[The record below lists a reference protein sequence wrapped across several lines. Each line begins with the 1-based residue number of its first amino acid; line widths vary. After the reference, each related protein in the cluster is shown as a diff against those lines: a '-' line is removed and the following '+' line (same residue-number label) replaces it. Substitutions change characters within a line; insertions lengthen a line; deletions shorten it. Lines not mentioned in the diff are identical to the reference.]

1 MPSSPRSPVATPA
14 HTSIRTTW
22 AAPTTNG
29 GSTIDRY
36 AVQRST
42 TAAGPWVTIA
52 FPTTLAYTNT
62 GLTNGARYYYRI
74 LAHNAA
80 GWGAASTVVT
90 ATVGTPTAPRSVV
103 ARPGNTS
110 VRLTWT
116 APWSTGGASIDR
128 YAVQRSSDNRTWS
141 TIAFPTALA
150 YTNTGLTNGAR
161 YYYRVLAHN
170 RFGYGPGTTTNAVPR
185 TLPSAPRSPAA
196 SPGNGNVTVTWST
209 PSSNGGAAIDTHAV
223 QHWNGTGWVTIAHS
237 SGLTYTSTGLT
248 NGRAYQ
254 YRVLAHNAAGWGPAS
269 PTVSAT
275 PRTVPSAPRSL
286 AAAPGVRQV
295 TLSWQSPASNGGAT
309 VDSYAVQRWDGTK
322 WITIVTLTGRV
333 YTNTGLANGVTN
345 QYRVIA
351 HNAAGWG
358 ATSAVATAT
367 TSTVPGAPTGAT
379 ATPGNQTVTLTW
391 QPPASDGGSA
401 VIGYD
406 IWNYQTGVT
415 VRVQTPITSYTASG
429 LQNGTSYFFTIRAV
443 NDVGSSSYY
452 AAAQATPATVPGLP
466 PVQTHPLGHRPPER
480 VASVDGSRIRR
491 GPSDHRLPRR
501 SAPVPRQRM
510 VGDLRLDRNARHVR
524 RFVLVGVALFHAGRL
539 LVFDP
544 RVGGQRHGCRSGVLR
559 RQRLGGLTAT

>member
-1 MPSSPRSPVATPA
+1 MGRRPAPSSPRQSGPRPLRAPSYATP
-14 HTSIRTTW
+14 
-22 AAPTTNG
+22 G
-29 GSTIDRY
+29 
-36 AVQRST
+36 
-42 TAAGPWVTIA
+42 
-52 FPTTLAYTNT
+52 
-62 GLTNGARYYYRI
+62 
-74 LAHNAA
+74 NA
-80 GWGAASTVVT
+80 
-90 ATVGTPTAPRSVV
+90 
-103 ARPGNTS
+103 S

-116 APWSTGGASIDR
+116 APWSSGGASIDR
-128 YAVQRSSDNRTWS
+128 YAVQRSSDNRTWT
-141 TIAFPTALA
+141 TIAFPTTLA

-170 RFGYGPGTTTNAVPR
+170 RFGYGPGTTTSAVPR

-209 PSSNGGAAIDTHAV
+209 PSSNGGAAIDTYAV
-223 QHWNGTGWVTIAHS
+223 QHWNGTGWVTIAHP
-237 SGLTYTSTGLT
+237 SGFTYTSTGLT
-248 NGRAYQ
+248 NGHDVPVPSPRPQ
-254 YRVLAHNAAGWGPAS
+254 RGRMGPGQPDGLS
-269 PTVSAT
+269 D

-295 TLSWQSPASNGGAT
+295 TLSWQSPASNGGAA
-309 VDSYAVQRWDGTK
+309 VDSYAVQRWDGTR

-443 NDVGSSSYY
+443 NAVGSSSYY
-452 AAAQATPATVPGLP
+452 AAGASHTGHRARTP